1 MKPGDL
7 AYWYFRLNG
16 FFTIVNFVLH
26 PLRMGGQLTDADIF
40 GVRFPDRAEF
50 ADLPDFDDVEF
61 RTLDLPLFL
70 CAEVTRD
77 QCKLNGPWTDSNRGN
92 INALL
97 RALGPCPPE
106 LIDAVASALYKTGRH
121 HNGKLCY
128 SLFCVGNSVSETLR
142 QRYPEV
148 PQKTCRD
155 VILFIHDRFRTY
167 RSRKTDHE
175 QWDEVGQKLWTM
187 FETYRDSAEFEAE
200 ARRQFGLPA

>member
-97 RALGPCPPE
+97 PP
-106 LIDAVASALYKTGRH
+106 
-121 HNGKLCY
+121 
-128 SLFCVGNSVSETLR
+128 
-142 QRYPEV
+142 
-148 PQKTCRD
+148 
-155 VILFIHDRFRTY
+155 RFRPMP
-167 RSRKTDHE
+167 SRAD
-175 QWDEVGQKLWTM
+175 
-187 FETYRDSAEFEAE
+187 
-200 ARRQFGLPA
+200 RRRGFRAVQDRAPP